1 MSIIDRYIAREVFK
15 SFSIILIAVVSL
27 FLAVDF
33 FEKIDDFI
41 SADLPMYKALIFFLF
56 RVPLAISLISP
67 VGFLLAILI
76 AFGLMNKNNELLA
89 LRSSGISAY
98 FILRT
103 TLVIALLFSLFLFLL
118 NDQIV
123 PITFDKANRIW
134 QGEVNKMSA
143 VTLQGKNIWLK
154 GHRTL
159 THLRFYDQKNK
170 AVSGVTLYYFDE
182 NFNLRKRVDA
192 ASGTFK
198 NGQWTFRDLIVQ
210 TRAPDAGK
218 EYYEIAIYEERA
230 EPFAFQPDDLQ
241 RVVKKSEEMNFM
253 ELLAYIRTVEAEG
266 YDATNYRVDLNAKLS
281 FPVVGLIMA
290 LLGAGFG
297 LKRKGRGAQEISLSI
312 VYGIGICFLY
322 WIVLNFCLSL
332 GYGGMLPPLIAAW
345 TGNFIFLG
353 IGLIVLINVEY

>member
-41 SADLPMYKALIFFLF
+41 SAGLPMYKALIFFLF

-76 AFGLMNKNNELLA
+76 AFGLMNINNELLA

-103 TLVIALLFSLFLFLL
+103 TLAIALLFSLFLFLL

-159 THLRFYDQKNK
+159 THIRYYDQKNK
-170 AVSGVTLYYFDE
+170 AVSGVTLYYFDDK
-182 NFNLRKRVDA
+182 FNLRKRVDA

-198 NGQWTFRDLIVQ
+198 NGRWTFRDLIVQ

-218 EYYEIAIYEERA
+218 EHYEIAIYEERA
-230 EPFAFQPDDLQ
+230 EPFAFQPDDIQ

-322 WIVLNFCLSL
+322 WIVLSFCLSL

-345 TGNFIFLG
+345 TANFIFLG
-353 IGLIVLINVEY
+353 IGLIVLVNVEY